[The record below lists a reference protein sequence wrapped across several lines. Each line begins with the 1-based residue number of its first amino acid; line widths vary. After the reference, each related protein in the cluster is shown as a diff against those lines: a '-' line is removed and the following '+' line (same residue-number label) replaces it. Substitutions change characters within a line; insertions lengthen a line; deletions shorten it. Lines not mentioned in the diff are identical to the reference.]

1 MVDTH
6 SIAVLLVEDDPADA
20 GLVRHALRSLGSR
33 FALTHRGSLGEALA
47 WLKDNCCA
55 VVLLDLSLPDSSG
68 FDTIRRMREAF
79 PAMPLVVLTGHD
91 DEDFAIE
98 AMAAGTQDYLF
109 KGATDGL
116 MLQRAIR
123 YAIARKQLEEELRH
137 SEQRLQA
144 IITLAQDAIVSADAQ
159 HRIILFNPA
168 AERMFGYAAAE
179 VLGQPMELLMP
190 NRHRTG
196 HGAHVVRFIAGGP
209 SSRSM
214 ADRTEVVGLTK
225 DGREFPI
232 EVSISK
238 DRQPDDVL
246 LTAVI
251 RDITE
256 RKRFESELRHLATTD
271 PLTGLANRRE
281 FLAAAERELVR
292 VRRYGR
298 PAAVLMFDVDHF
310 KRINDTH
317 GHAAGDEALRR
328 IAAVCRDL
336 LRETDIIGRL
346 GGEEF
351 GILLPETDVGAGRE
365 AAERLRAALA
375 GIEIPRP
382 GNGGIL
388 RLTVSIGVAG
398 CAAGDGR
405 IEHALK
411 RADAAL
417 YRAKAQGRNRVVVEA
432 AELSVAS

>member
-1 MVDTH
+1 MVHNH
-6 SIAVLLVEDDPADA
+6 SIDVLLVEDDPADA
-20 GLVRHALRSLGSR
+20 GLVRHALRSLGSS
-33 FALTHRGSLGEALA
+33 FALTHRASLRDALA
-47 WLKDNCCA
+47 WLAGNPCA

-109 KGATDGL
+109 KGATDGPV
-116 MLQRAIR
+116 LQRAIR
-123 YAIARKQLEEELRH
+123 YAIARKQLEEKLRH

-144 IITLAQDAIVSADAQ
+144 IITLAQDAIVSVDAAN
-159 HRIILFNPA
+159 RIVLFNPA
-168 AERMFGYAAAE
+168 AERMFACPAAE
-179 VLGQPMELLMP
+179 VLGKPMEVLIP
-190 NRHRTG
+190 RRYATDHR
-196 HGAHVVRFIAGGP
+196 AHVAAFVADGP
-209 SSRSM
+209 SSRGM
-214 ADRTEVVGLTK
+214 ADRAEVTGLAK
-225 DGREFPI
+225 DGREFPV

-238 DRQPDDVL
+238 DVQTDGVL

-256 RKRFESELRHLATTD
+256 RKRFENELRHLATTD

-292 VRRYGR
+292 VRRYDR
-298 PAAVLMFDVDHF
+298 PAAVLMVDIDHF

-328 IAAVCRDL
+328 VAAICRDL
-336 LRETDIIGRL
+336 LRESDLIGRL

-351 GILLPETDVGAGRE
+351 GILLPETDVAAARE

-375 GIEIPRP
+375 GADIRRP
-382 GNGGIL
+382 DGGAM
-388 RLTVSIGVAG
+388 RLTASIGI
-398 CAAGDGR
+398 AACTATDSSIGQ
-405 IEHALK
+405 ALS
-411 RADAAL
+411 RADDAL
-417 YRAKAQGRNRVVVEA
+417 YHAKGQGRNRVEVKA
-432 AELSVAS
+432 PELSAAS